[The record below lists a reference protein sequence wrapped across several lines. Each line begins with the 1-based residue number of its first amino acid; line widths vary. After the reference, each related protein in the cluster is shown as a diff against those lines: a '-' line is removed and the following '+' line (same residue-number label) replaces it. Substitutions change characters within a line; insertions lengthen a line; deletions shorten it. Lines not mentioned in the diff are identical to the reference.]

1 MLLLFATTTVDIS
14 NNPIIKKVLDPLVAV
29 LSAGV
34 GIVVVG
40 VVIVGGIQYMLA
52 GDNATAVAAAKK
64 RIINGL
70 IALAVFMLMFVFLQ
84 WVIPGGV
91 FK

>member
-1 MLLLFATTTVDIS
+1 MLLYFATTVDIS
-14 NNPIIKKVLDPLVAV
+14 NNPIVKKVLDPLVAV

-40 VVIVGGIQYMLA
+40 VIIVGGIQYMLA

-84 WVIPGGV
+84 WIIPGGV